1 MAAAQAPR
9 YEKIAR
15 ECVRKK
21 DERGEQIVIALDG
34 RKRDRPF
41 KDEEFECIA
50 QYLPDAVK
58 DLAAASG
65 RSGRLVQVCI
75 CGGGGGALTAVTV
88 VFAHSCNWDF

>member
-1 MAAAQAPR
+1 MGVAAPRPCVTLMAAAQAPR

-34 RKRDRPF
+34 RKRDRPL
-41 KDEEFECIA
+41 KDEEFQCIA

-65 RSGRLVQVCI
+65 RSGRPVQVCS
-75 CGGGGGALTAVTV
+75 CGGV
-88 VFAHSCNWDF
+88 